1 MSFAEIWKNS
11 SWGRRD
17 SNRTGPEAGM
27 CLECSKSNKKAG
39 VARESDWGVRS
50 QGKEGERG
58 PQTMKVSA
66 ETGAFSLVR
75 GHPLEDFQ
83 QLRDIF

>member
-1 MSFAEIWKNS
+1 MSFAET
-11 SWGRRD
+11 GRTVHGEEGTAIEQVLR
-17 SNRTGPEAGM
+17 
-27 CLECSKSNKKAG
+27 LECAWNVPSTTKRPVWPG
-39 VARESDWGVRS
+39 EWGVRS